1 MIGLGLLTE
10 RHKYAGVRF
19 SARGRE
25 YIQGFIRVLKGSG
38 GTWEGARGV
47 SVSPPELCEES

>member
-25 YIQGFIRVLKGSG
+25 YIQGFIRVLKWSG